1 MKRNSHVQ
9 IPPVIIKDD
18 SSLHA
23 LLERLQKER
32 ERLGIQ
38 IDQETT
44 NSEATLVNRRHRR
57 ERMKIK
63 PSKSRKPI
71 VREYALL
78 ITPAPDGGY
87 LAYCPAVYGY
97 YSRGKTPAQARKQL
111 ADNLLQHFSDLAA
124 KGKSLPRSSSRVEK
138 LKISVSV

>member
-1 MKRNSHVQ
+1 MKRNNHTQ
-9 IPPVIIKDD
+9 FPPVIIKDD

-23 LLERLQKER
+23 LLERLQRER
-32 ERLGIQ
+32 EKIGIQ
-38 IDQETT
+38 IDQESA
-44 NSEATLVNRRHRR
+44 NSEATMVNRHQKR
-57 ERMKIK
+57 ERIKIK

-111 ADNLLQHFSDLAA
+111 ADNLHHHLAYLAA
-124 KGKSLPRSSSRVEK
+124 QGKPLPRTNGRIEK

>member
-1 MKRNSHVQ
+1 MKRNSQIQ

-38 IDQETT
+38 VDQETI
-44 NSEATLVNRRHRR
+44 NPEATVVNRRHRR
-57 ERMKIK
+57 ERTKIK
-63 PSKSRKPI
+63 PSKSRKTI
-71 VREYALL
+71 VREFALL
-78 ITPAPDGGY
+78 ITPAPYGGY

-97 YSRGKTPAQARKQL
+97 YARGKTPAQARKQL
-111 ADNLLQHFSDLAA
+111 ANNLHQHFSDLAA
-124 KGKSLPRSSSRVEK
+124 KGKSLPRSSSRIEK
-138 LKISVSV
+138 LKISLSV